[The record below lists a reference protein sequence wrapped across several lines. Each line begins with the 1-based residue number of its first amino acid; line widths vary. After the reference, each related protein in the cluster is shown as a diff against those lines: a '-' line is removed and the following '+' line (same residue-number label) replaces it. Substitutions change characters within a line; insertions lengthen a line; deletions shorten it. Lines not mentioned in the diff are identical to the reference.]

1 MKNVIAIAGPTAS
14 GKSALAVEVA
24 KKLNCEIIS
33 ADSRQVYKF
42 MPIATSVPSKEERQ
56 GIKHHFIEFLKPEE
70 EFNAGDF
77 GTEGRKVINEI
88 FSRAKTPLI
97 AGGSGLYIRSLI
109 DGLFIYD
116 SGNGKKEEISDID
129 KPDAKIIRE
138 ELNTMLGEMGRDS
151 LYEKLKKV
159 DPEAASAME
168 PSKFRRVIR
177 ALEVYYSTGKKLSD
191 LQRTNIKVD
200 FETVQYGLN
209 WDRKKLYE
217 RINLRVEEM
226 IRKGLIQEVKE
237 LLEKGYHHITHNS
250 LNTVGIKEV
259 IRHLKNEISFDEMLS
274 MIKQNTRR
282 YAKRQLTWF
291 RKDKRI
297 KWMDIESENEIEE
310 IAVNIEAEY
319 KSLNPGTDSV

>member
-1 MKNVIAIAGPTAS
+1 MRKVIAIVGPTAS
-14 GKSALAVEVA
+14 DKTALSVEVA

-56 GIKHHFIEFLKPEE
+56 GIKHHFMEFLKPEE
-70 EFNAGDF
+70 EFNAGEF
-77 GTEGRKVINEI
+77 GTEGRKVIDRI
-88 FSRAKTPLI
+88 FSKEKIPLI
-97 AGGSGLYIRSLI
+97 TGGSGLYIRSLI
-109 DGLFIYD
+109 DGFFMYD
-116 SGNGKKEEISDID
+116 FDNGEKRVIADED

-138 ELNTMLGEMGRDS
+138 ELNTMLGEMGRES
-151 LYEKLKKV
+151 LYEKLKDV
-159 DPEAASAME
+159 DPQAASTME

-177 ALEVYYSTGKKLSD
+177 ALEVYYSTGNKLSE
-191 LQRTNIKVD
+191 LQTKNIIVD

-209 WDRKKLYE
+209 WNRKKLYE
-217 RINLRVEEM
+217 RINLRAEEM
-226 IRKGLIQEVKE
+226 IGNGLIDEVKK
-237 LLEKGYHHITHNS
+237 LLENGYHYKTHNS

-259 IRHLKNEISFDEMLS
+259 IRHLENEISFDEMLS

-297 KWMDIESENEIEE
+297 NWIDIESENQIET
-310 IAVNIEAEY
+310 IAESI
-319 KSLNPGTDSV
+319 SILQD

>member
-1 MKNVIAIAGPTAS
+1 MRKVIAIVGPTAS
-14 GKSALAVEVA
+14 GKTSLAVEVA

-42 MPIATSVPSKEERQ
+42 MPIATSVPSRKERQ
-56 GIKHHFIEFLKPEE
+56 GIKHHFMEFLKPEE
-70 EFNAGDF
+70 EFNAGEF
-77 GTEGRKVINEI
+77 GTQGRKVVKKI
-88 FSRAKTPLI
+88 FSKGRIPLI
-97 AGGSGLYIRSLI
+97 TGGSGLYIRSLI
-109 DGLFIYD
+109 DGLFVYD
-116 SGNGKKEEISDID
+116 SGNGKEKVISDID

-138 ELNTMLGEMGRDS
+138 ELNIMLGEMGRES
-151 LYEKLKKV
+151 LYEKLKIV
-159 DPEAASAME
+159 DPAAASTME

-177 ALEVYYSTGKKLSD
+177 ALEVYYSTGEKLSD
-191 LQRTNIKVD
+191 LQMNNVMID

-217 RINLRVEEM
+217 RINFRTDEM
-226 IRKGLIQEVKE
+226 IKKGLIEEVKK
-237 LLEKGYHHITHNS
+237 LLEKGYHYKSHNS

-259 IRHLKNEISFDEMLS
+259 IRFLENEISNDEMVS

-297 KWMDIESENEIEE
+297 NWIDIESENEIEI
-310 IAVNIEAEY
+310 IAESI
-319 KSLNPGTDSV
+319 SILQD